1 MAVTQYIGSRYVP
14 LFADPIEWSSNNT
27 YEPLTIVLHEGN
39 SYTSKQAVPKDID
52 IANEY
57 YWAETGNY
65 NAQIE
70 QYRRETIAAKAAAD
84 NAQEIADE
92 AQTDIDTLLPKSDF
106 SAENTVKDY
115 IDNSIKD
122 YDDTLSALG
131 YVDSGLNPIDLL
143 VSKENTRL
151 VGKLPE
157 GYVYQGMTII
167 DAYMYVVGY
176 PAVNRN
182 STLFKIDINTLEVVD
197 AYDFSVYVHGNSV
210 TTYNN
215 LILVCDTTRGYYTF
229 NTDLELL
236 NYYNPYTYATPVF
249 RNASFCVFSDNIHA
263 MAQISGHAGA
273 NVFYKDCAGIFTSYN
288 LVKND
293 LIGSYGYQ
301 DMCQCFNLVAM
312 LCSYGNNNKIFLFK
326 YDGSVFMTIPFPA
339 LDIEFEGMW
348 FDNSTRM
355 FHIIGADGSY
365 YTFDCVNFLSSNT
378 TNITQINDAL
388 YEKNDYWRAPAN
400 SQGIEFGDIVQCT
413 NTEGTRTVYM
423 QRYIRKPNF
432 ANTGMNVLT
441 WQLNTGAFLAG
452 TQTGGGGIRANIPVF
467 SALHGAIFLGLNYAN
482 APTADRQGLNTI
494 YVYDGTQT
502 EPKLRIASL
511 NNMTD
516 DEFIEAMKPFIDYMI
531 NTGVLSTSSNMFGA
545 IRPANSMQGDP
556 DICYVKLLE
565 Q

>member
-14 LFADPIEWSSNNT
+14 LFADPAEWSSEKS

-39 SYTSKQAVPKDID
+39 SYTSKQAVPVGVDIG
-52 IANEY
+52 NGK
-57 YWAETGNY
+57 YWVETGNY
-65 NAQIE
+65 NQQVE
-70 QYRRETIAAKAAAD
+70 QYRRETAAALEAAE
-84 NAQEIADE
+84 NAQNKSEDV
-92 AQTDIDTLLPKSDF
+92 QNDINTLLPKTAFDS
-106 SAENTVKDY
+106 ENTVKKY
-115 IDNSIKD
+115 IDDNIKEFDDIIEVSNS
-122 YDDTLSALG
+122 AN
-131 YVDSGLNPIDLL
+131 SGFNPINLL
-143 VSKENTRL
+143 IDKTLTNF
-151 VGKLPE
+151 VGKLPD

-167 DAYMYVVGY
+167 DEFIYIVGY

-182 STLFKIDINTLEVVD
+182 STLFKINRNTLEVAN
-197 AYDFSVYVHGNSV
+197 AYDFSIYIHGNSV

-236 NYYNPYTYATPVF
+236 NYYNPYAYQTPIF

-263 MAQISGHAGA
+263 MSQISGHAGA

-293 LIGSYGYQ
+293 AIGTYGYQ

-312 LCSYGNNNKIFLFK
+312 LCSYANDNKIFLFK
-326 YDGSVFMTIPFPA
+326 YDGTCYMTIPFPA

-348 FDNSTRM
+348 FDNSTRL

-365 YTFDCVNFLSSNT
+365 YTFNCINFLSSNK
-378 TNITQINDAL
+378 TNITQLNDSL
-388 YEKNDYWRAPAN
+388 YEKNDYWRAPVN
-400 SQGIEFGDIVQCT
+400 NQGIEFGDIVRCT
-413 NTEGTRTVYM
+413 NTDGTKTVYM

-432 ANTGMNVLT
+432 ANTGSNILS
-441 WQLNTGAFLAG
+441 WQLNTGAFLG
-452 TQTGGGGIRANIPVF
+452 GSQTGGGAIRANIPIF
-467 SALHGAIFLGLNYAN
+467 NALHGAFFLGLNYAN

-494 YVYDGTQT
+494 YVYDGTQV
-502 EPKLRIASL
+502 EPKIRIPNL

-516 DEFIEAMKPFIDYMI
+516 EEFIEAMKPFVDYMI
-531 NTGVLSTSSNMFGA
+531 STGILTTSANMFGA
-545 IRPANSMQGDP
+545 IRPANNMQGDP